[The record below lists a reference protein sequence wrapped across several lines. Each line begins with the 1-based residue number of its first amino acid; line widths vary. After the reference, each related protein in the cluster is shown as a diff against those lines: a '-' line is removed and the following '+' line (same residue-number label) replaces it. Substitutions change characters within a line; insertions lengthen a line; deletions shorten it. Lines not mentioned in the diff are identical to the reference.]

1 MHGIAH
7 LRHNYVIVYA
17 LSGRERIGEEQA
29 MNEDVLNTTVRKFL
43 KKLGVTAQREIEQAV
58 RRAAAD
64 GRLKGE
70 PLVAKATIT
79 VGGIDLSFEV
89 DGAIEVE

>member
-1 MHGIAH
+1 
-7 LRHNYVIVYA
+7 
-17 LSGRERIGEEQA
+17 
-29 MNEDVLNTTVRKFL
+29 MNEDVLNSTVRKFL

-58 RRAAAD
+58 RKAAAE

-70 PLVAKATIT
+70 PLIAKANISI
-79 VGGIDLSFEV
+79 GGIDLSFDV

>member
-1 MHGIAH
+1 
-7 LRHNYVIVYA
+7 
-17 LSGRERIGEEQA
+17 

-58 RRAAAD
+58 RNAAAE

-70 PLVAKATIT
+70 PLIAKATVTIS
-79 VGGIDLSFEV
+79 GIDLSFEV

>member
-1 MHGIAH
+1 
-7 LRHNYVIVYA
+7 
-17 LSGRERIGEEQA
+17 

-58 RRAAAD
+58 RQAASD

-70 PLVAKATIT
+70 PLIAKATI
-79 VGGIDLSFEV
+79 VVSGIDLSFEV

>member
-1 MHGIAH
+1 
-7 LRHNYVIVYA
+7 
-17 LSGRERIGEEQA
+17 

-43 KKLGVTAQREIEQAV
+43 KKLGVMAQREIEQAV
-58 RRAAAD
+58 RKAAAE

-70 PLVAKATIT
+70 PLIAKANVSIS
-79 VGGIDLSFEV
+79 GIGLSFDV